1 MLLQRA
7 CSNNRIILEAVRS
20 WDRLTLK
27 TRLLSPTGMHSISS
41 SPTPA
46 GSDSQILE
54 ILSMLSMLSIDR
66 LISHR
71 RTEFCTAR
79 SGMIRTPNRAAR
91 AVRGPRLRLDML
103 LQLTCSNNR
112 VILEAVRPYGTA

>member
-1 MLLQRA
+1 MLRPQKRTDGSESVSRQPSIHTPNRAARAARGPPRLSLDMLLQLA

-54 ILSMLSMLSIDR
+54 ILSILPSID
-66 LISHR
+66 
-71 RTEFCTAR
+71 
-79 SGMIRTPNRAAR
+79 
-91 AVRGPRLRLDML
+91 
-103 LQLTCSNNR
+103 
-112 VILEAVRPYGTA
+112 